1 MEPSE
6 AATRGVLWACNFT
19 KKETLAQVF
28 SCEFCEIL
36 KNTFFTELLRM
47 TASESSLRGVLRDVF
62 NICGKAFCENSSL
75 LFLQK
80 GYSICFAGS
89 VAAIEGVLLCG
100 SLFLISSFLIS
111 PRSATLLKRDSNTC
125 VYL

>member
-6 AATRGVLWACNFT
+6 ATTGGVLWACNFT

-28 SCEFCEIL
+28 FCGFCEIL
-36 KNTFFTELLRM
+36 KSTFFTELLRM

-62 NICGKAFCENSSL
+62 NFYGKAFCENSSL

-89 VAAIEGVLLCG
+89 VAAIEGVLLKKV
-100 SLFLISSFLIS
+100 SLKVSQIPQDNICVGASF
-111 PRSATLLKRDSNTC
+111 
-125 VYL
+125 